1 MPQTLVG
8 LVGLDAI
15 EGQEGHGRDALLL
28 EVLDALLGD
37 GGVLHHDGVG
47 ISAQDGDDGEVVLA
61 LGHLEKVSHP
71 TVDPREE
78 PAHGDDRL
86 LRAYLSLRLLAI
98 RLGLAKLPTD
108 LLDFVSEV
116 LLLGPRLA
124 LLVRQALVLGPGF
137 VELSLGLVAALLQVC
152 HASQLPFLLLVDE
165 VDALGELVPLGLQAL
180 AHVLVSLGRG
190 GETVALLSQL
200 ERFGARLLL
209 LPVVVLNLRGAQL
222 LLVALLELR
231 LEVVLEDL
239 LRGGDVL
246 EVLLQPGDVSR
257 ALLGVG

>member
-1 MPQTLVG
+1 M
-8 LVGLDAI
+8 
-15 EGQEGHGRDALLL
+15 
-28 EVLDALLGD
+28 
-37 GGVLHHDGVG
+37 
-47 ISAQDGDDGEVVLA
+47 
-61 LGHLEKVSHP
+61 
-71 TVDPREE
+71 
-78 PAHGDDRL
+78 
-86 LRAYLSLRLLAI
+86 
-98 RLGLAKLPTD
+98 
-108 LLDFVSEV
+108 

-124 LLVRQALVLGPGF
+124 LLVRQALVLGPGL

-152 HASQLPFLLLVDE
+152 HASQLPFLLLDDE

-200 ERFGARLLL
+200 ERLGARLLL
-209 LPVVVLNLRGAQL
+209 LPVVVLNLRGSQL

-257 ALLGVG
+257 VLLGVG